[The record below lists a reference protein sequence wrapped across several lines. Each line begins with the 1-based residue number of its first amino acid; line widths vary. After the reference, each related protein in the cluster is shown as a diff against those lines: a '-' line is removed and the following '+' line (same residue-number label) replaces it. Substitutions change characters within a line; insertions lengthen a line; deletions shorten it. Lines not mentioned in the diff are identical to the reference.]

1 MRIHVHKL
9 MAKRC
14 VVLIAQLCQTL
25 CNPHGALQAPLS
37 MKFSRQAYWS
47 GLPFPSLGDL
57 SHPGV
62 KARSPAKQADS
73 LLTELEGL
81 PPKIRQLNL
90 KNGQKI

>member
-47 GLPFPSLGDL
+47 GLPFPSPGDL
-57 SHPGV
+57 P
-62 KARSPAKQADS
+62 D
-73 LLTELEGL
+73 
-81 PPKIRQLNL
+81 PKIKPCSLANRQLL
-90 KNGQKI
+90 